1 MTRRRPMRGRGLP
14 AIRGWPIRVRLT
26 AAFTGVMALVLLGVA
41 AATLAH
47 MRASLDEAISESL
60 TYRLHDLQPEAATGA
75 PVLPGGEPDTA
86 EQILDQN
93 GRPLASTPQLV
104 ASTPPLANQAALDPA
119 EFAAARRGLIMS
131 DHPTAGA
138 LAGPIRVAAEPTPDG
153 RRIVVAVQTLAD
165 RDAAVADLRGELA
178 IGFPLVLLAA
188 AVGAYLLAGAALRPV
203 ERMRARAATIT
214 ASDPTQRLPVPAA
227 RDEIARLGHT
237 FNDLLDRL
245 HAALR
250 REREFV
256 ADASHELRTPLS
268 LLTTELELALRRPRG
283 TEALT
288 AALRSA
294 LEETSRL
301 SRLAQDLL
309 LLAHTDQADAAGAAN
324 SAARVSRLRPV
335 LDAVLARYRARL
347 DNHDVILDCAPELAV
362 RADPED
368 LDRMISNLLD
378 NALRHGRPPVI
389 IRSFPGLPP
398 ERAERNT
405 PVVAVD
411 ISDHG
416 PGFDPAFLPRA
427 FDRFTRADQAR
438 TGGGTGLGLAIVA
451 ALTRR
456 NHGTVTAGNRVDGG
470 AGLTLTLPA
479 ATRACE

>member
-1 MTRRRPMRGRGLP
+1 VTRRRPMRGRGLP
-14 AIRGWPIRVRLT
+14 TIRGWPIRVRLT
-26 AAFTGVMALVLLGVA
+26 AAFTAVMALVLLGVA

-60 TYRLHDLQPEAATGA
+60 TYRLHDLQPEAAAAA

-93 GRPLASTPQLV
+93 GRPLASTSQ
-104 ASTPPLANQAALDPA
+104 LANQAALDPA

-131 DHPTAGA
+131 DHRTAGA
-138 LAGPIRVAAEPTPDG
+138 LAGPIRVAAEPTPGG
-153 RRIVVAVQTLAD
+153 RKIVVAVQTLAD

-214 ASDPTQRLPVPAA
+214 ASDPAQRLPVPAA

-309 LLAHTDQADAAGAAN
+309 LLAYTDQADAAGAAN
-324 SAARVSRLRPV
+324 SAARVTRLRPV

-347 DNHDVILDCAPELAV
+347 DNHDAILDCAPELAV

-389 IRSFPGLPP
+389 IRSFPGPP

-427 FDRFTRADQAR
+427 FDRLTRADQAR

-470 AGLTLTLPA
+470 AALTLTLPA
-479 ATRACE
+479 ATRAWE